1 MVKKRPLLWF
11 EEPIDDFR
19 GMQDD
24 FFGNMQEV
32 FRKPFL
38 NLDKLI
44 KVPDFKSRFI
54 PIKMADTDNE
64 LILRAE
70 MPGFSKDEIKLKVTP
85 DTFLIS
91 AEKKRHSIDKSE
103 KFFRMKKGFDSFSRV
118 VKLPEEIKT
127 QGMKAKFENGIL
139 EVVMPKKEIK
149 KKEEKNINIY

>member
-1 MVKKRPLLWF
+1 MAKKRSLLWF
-11 EEPIDDFR
+11 EEPLDDFR

-32 FRKPFL
+32 FRRPFL

-44 KVPDFKSRFI
+44 KVPDFKPISM
-54 PIKMADTDNE
+54 PIKMAGTDNE

-91 AEKKRHSIDKSE
+91 AEKKKYSIDRSE

-127 QGMKAKFENGIL
+127 QGVKAKFENDIL
-139 EVVMPKKEIK
+139 EVVMPKKYTR
-149 KKEEKNINIY
+149 KEKEVDIE

>member
-1 MVKKRPLLWF
+1 MAKKRPLLWF
-11 EEPIDDFR
+11 EEPLDDFR
-19 GMQDD
+19 GMKDD

-103 KFFRMKKGFDSFSRV
+103 KSFRMEKDFSSTSRAIT
-118 VKLPEEIKT
+118 LPEEVKT
-127 QGMKAKFENGIL
+127 EGVKTKFENGVL